1 MKSTPKDIM
10 FDRTI
15 GQYYFEEDGVFKRV
29 RESQYAN
36 GTEYHLTIKTPR
48 EEGKIGYNEFEE
60 SITKTKF
67 LEKVSIAYSYITKD
81 RFIRKCNVNEG
92 LTWEIDNFISIPMV
106 KMEMEL
112 PSDDYDLII
121 PNDMKEF
128 IILETTDF
136 KEFSNRSLS
145 KKIEF

>member
-1 MKSTPKDIM
+1 
-10 FDRTI
+10 
-15 GQYYFEEDGVFKRV
+15 
-29 RESQYAN
+29 
-36 GTEYHLTIKTPR
+36 
-48 EEGKIGYNEFEE
+48 
-60 SITKTKF
+60 
-67 LEKVSIAYSYITKD
+67 
-81 RFIRKCNVNEG
+81 
-92 LTWEIDNFISIPMV
+92 
-106 KMEMEL
+106 MEL